1 MAKVMSY
8 QDEEYEASNANA
20 PSNSRGH
27 EPRGSIQQNQDEQI
41 TTLNLAGLS
50 VLMYKKKGEIIYRL
64 ADNMSVNSLSNE
76 QREKLLKEIKALHD
90 SSSITPT
97 IVSSSI
103 KTPQQQLAPA
113 TQQSPIISS
122 SSSSSS
128 SSLSSQIRT
137 SNNTTIT
144 SSIRSQPSI
153 APAVT
158 NPSTSARPQQLIA
171 PASSVRPQP
180 LINPISSSSSVTAA
194 AASSSTTSSSSY
206 SGITT
211 TSTST
216 LFPTSQLTNTPFIR
230 SSSIDGPT
238 KMINDLSLRSTRR
251 YNKTGRYSKKR
262 SQMDE
267 EESPYNQSYTQSYY
281 TQPIPMPMNTT
292 GTYYPSVT
300 NVTNINVT
308 NSTNATTLASRLTMP
323 SYYSG
328 MHSINSTIPQ
338 GIKRSYSVTDKERT
352 ERTMEEYQHHADVVQ
367 RFDAAIKADQM
378 SVIQPDYKTP
388 FRSYQDAVA
397 RLLPYHIFDY
407 PDEDMKNNDQTTE
420 LDSTKIALKFYK
432 KRKVVF
438 DKYNEIIKREAE
450 KPCSIALTNL
460 CERLVN
466 EDYRASNN
474 VLKEEGR
481 RVIEQARILSQHQH
495 QQQQQQQQ
503 QQQHQQQQQQQQQ
516 QQ

>member
-76 QREKLLKEIKALHD
+76 QREKLLREIKALHD
-90 SSSITPT
+90 SSS
-97 IVSSSI
+97 
-103 KTPQQQLAPA
+103 K
-113 TQQSPIISS
+113 
-122 SSSSSS
+122 
-128 SSLSSQIRT
+128 
-137 SNNTTIT
+137 
-144 SSIRSQPSI
+144 
-153 APAVT
+153 
-158 NPSTSARPQQLIA
+158 
-171 PASSVRPQP
+171 
-180 LINPISSSSSVTAA
+180 
-194 AASSSTTSSSSY
+194 
-206 SGITT
+206 
-211 TSTST
+211 
-216 LFPTSQLTNTPFIR
+216 
-230 SSSIDGPT
+230 GPT

-262 SQMDE
+262 SVMDE
-267 EESPYNQSYTQSYY
+267 EESTYNQSYTQSYY
-281 TQPIPMPMNTT
+281 TQPIPMNPT

-300 NVTNINVT
+300 NVTNINMTNVT
-308 NSTNATTLASRLTMP
+308 NSTNAATLASRLTMP

-338 GIKRSYSVTDKERT
+338 GVKRSYSVTDKERT

-466 EDYRASNN
+466 EDYRTSNN

-481 RVIEQARILSQHQH
+481 CII
-495 QQQQQQQQ
+495 
-503 QQQHQQQQQQQQQ
+503 
-516 QQ
+516 